1 MNISYLIDTDWIIHY
16 LHGNKKIVRRLTSFK
31 KEGLAISSISLAEVY
46 EGVYY
51 SIDPISS
58 EEGLNNLLKGI
69 STLNVNEG
77 IAKVF
82 GKQRG
87 KLRKEGKL
95 INDFD
100 LLITSTAI
108 HHNLTVLTNNRK
120 HFERIEGLNIISI
133 H

>member
-16 LHGNKKIVRRLTSFK
+16 LHGNKKIVRRLTSLK

-51 SIDPISS
+51 SLDPISS
-58 EEGLNNLLKGI
+58 ENGLNNLLKGI